1 MTAVMSAG
9 FVGAALIVLAA
20 LVTMEAVSYLTHR
33 FVMHGF
39 GFGLH
44 KSHHVNRDGG
54 FEMNDLYPM
63 MFSSV
68 AILSFTAGTFLPAV
82 RPLVLVGI
90 GITLYGVAYLF
101 VHEIYIHRRMWT
113 IRRRYRLLEW
123 MKASH
128 RIHHLFGGEPFGML
142 LPIVPRAL
150 RERAAAVPYE
160 PDVDVRLTRRP
171 GARRPAAA

>member
-1 MTAVMSAG
+1 VISANLVAG
-9 FVGAALIVLAA
+9 VLIVLAA
-20 LVTMEAVSYLTHR
+20 FVAMEAVSYVTHR

-39 GFGLH
+39 GFSLH

-68 AILSFTAGTFLPAV
+68 AILSFTAGTFSPAL
-82 RPLVLVGI
+82 RPLVLAGT

-101 VHEIYIHRRMWT
+101 VHEIYIHRRLWT
-113 IRRRYRLLEW
+113 LKGRYRLLEW

-150 RERAAAVPYE
+150 RERAAEVPYE
-160 PDVDVRLTRRP
+160 PDADVRDARRPGTRRP
-171 GARRPAAA
+171 LAA

>member
-1 MTAVMSAG
+1 MISANLVTG
-9 FVGAALIVLAA
+9 TLIVLAA
-20 LVTMEAVSYLTHR
+20 FVAMEAVSYLTHR

-54 FEMNDLYPM
+54 FELNDLYPM

-68 AILSFTAGTFLPAV
+68 AILSFTAGTFSPAL
-82 RPLVLVGI
+82 RPLVLAGT

-101 VHEIYIHRRMWT
+101 VHEIYIHRRLWT
-113 IRRRYRLLEW
+113 LKGRYRLLEW

-150 RERAAAVPYE
+150 RERAAEVPYE
-160 PDVDVRLTRRP
+160 PDADVRAARRP
-171 GARRPAAA
+171 GTSRPVAA

>member
-1 MTAVMSAG
+1 VNLVSAT
-9 FVGAALIVLAA
+9 LIVLAA
-20 LVTMEAVSYLTHR
+20 FVAMEAVSYLTHR

-54 FEMNDLYPM
+54 FEKNDLYPM
-63 MFSSV
+63 IFSSV
-68 AILSFTAGTFLPAV
+68 AILSFTAGTFSPAL
-82 RPLVLVGI
+82 RPLVLAGT

-101 VHEIYIHRRMWT
+101 VHEIYIHHRLWSFKGRH
-113 IRRRYRLLEW
+113 RLLEW

-150 RERAAAVPYE
+150 RERAAKIPYD
-160 PDVDVRLTRRP
+160 PDADVRDARRSGTRRP
-171 GARRPAAA
+171 VAA

>member
-1 MTAVMSAG
+1 MISANLVAG
-9 FVGAALIVLAA
+9 VLIVLAA
-20 LVTMEAVSYLTHR
+20 FVAMEAVSYVTHR

-68 AILSFTAGTFLPAV
+68 AILSFTAGTFSPAL
-82 RPLVLVGI
+82 RPLVLAGT

-101 VHEIYIHRRMWT
+101 VHEIYIHRRLWT
-113 IRRRYRLLEW
+113 LKGCYRLLEW

-128 RIHHLFGGEPFGML
+128 RIHHLYGGEPFGML
-142 LPIVPRAL
+142 LPLVPKAL
-150 RERAAAVPYE
+150 RARAATATWDPFAE
-160 PDVDVRLTRRP
+160 RP
-171 GARRPAAA
+171 GRAGDEVTSAA